1 MYLEILVM
9 LLGTMICVLG
19 NTGMPSEDGTG
30 TRVEKIY
37 STRWCYY
44 READLAFLSLSS
56 HE

>member
-9 LLGTMICVLG
+9 LLGTMICILG
-19 NTGMPSEDGTG
+19 NTGSEDGTG
-30 TRVEKIY
+30 TCIEKIY